1 MATSTSGINRKKL
14 LLPTTMSK
22 AGWALVEARDDVEGV
37 SFVPTVPKAEL
48 HKLLE
53 DVAGVAL
60 GVQPF
65 SDPEL
70 DAAPELEVVS
80 RIGVGYDAV
89 DVPALTRRKVPL
101 MIGGTANSVSVA
113 EAGVFLIMSLA
124 RRGAAMDRLVKEGR
138 WQDRYKEMP
147 VDLYGK
153 TVLIIGFGKIGTR
166 SAKRFA
172 AMETNVLVY
181 DPYMYSETIR
191 GMGYEP
197 VQDLDAAVAR
207 ADFITIHC
215 PKTPETVGL
224 FNAARLAHMKPTAFI
239 VNTARG
245 GIIDEKALYD
255 VLKANRIA
263 GAALDVFDQEPTPQ
277 DNPLLTLPNF
287 IAAPHVAGVT
297 REAVDRMGV
306 AAVQNISRCS
316 TASRSAT
323 TSSTRKC
330 STSAG
335 SIRVP
340 LKKRSQIAR
349 RLRRAATEAEKK
361 MWLAPREHRLSAAAS
376 DRILCRRFRLSRL
389 QARD

>member
-1 MATSTSGINRKKL
+1 MGLGMQTNRKKIMA
-14 LLPTTMSK
+14 PATMSK
-22 AGWALVEARDDVEGV
+22 AGWALIEARDDVECV
-37 SFVPTVPKAEL
+37 EFAPTIPKAEF
-48 HKLLE
+48 HRLLSE
-53 DVAGVAL
+53 ASGICL
-60 GVQPF
+60 GVTPF

-70 DAAPELEVVS
+70 DASPLLEVVS

-113 EAGVFLIMSLA
+113 EAGVFLTMSLA
-124 RRGAAMDRLVKEGR
+124 RKGANMDKMVKEGR
-138 WQDRYKEMP
+138 WHDRYKDMP

-166 SAKRFA
+166 SARRFA

-191 GMGYEP
+191 GNGYEP
-197 VQDLDAAVAR
+197 VEDLDAAVAR

-215 PKTPETVGL
+215 PKTPETIGM
-224 FNAARLAHMKPTAFI
+224 FDAPRIAKMKRTAFL

-245 GIIDEKALYD
+245 GIVDEKALYD
-255 VLKANRIA
+255 ALKNNRIA
-263 GAALDVFDQEPTPQ
+263 GAALDVFVEEPTPN

-306 AAVQNISRCS
+306 VAVQNI
-316 TASRSAT
+316 
-323 TSSTRKC
+323 
-330 STSAG
+330 
-335 SIRVP
+335 
-340 LKKRSQIAR
+340 
-349 RLRRAATEAEKK
+349 
-361 MWLAPREHRLSAAAS
+361 LSVF
-376 DRILCRRFRLSRL
+376 DGKPIKDNVINKEVLG
-389 QARD
+389 

>member
-1 MATSTSGINRKKL
+1 
-14 LLPTTMSK
+14 
-22 AGWALVEARDDVEGV
+22 
-37 SFVPTVPKAEL
+37 
-48 HKLLE
+48 
-53 DVAGVAL
+53 
-60 GVQPF
+60 
-65 SDPEL
+65 
-70 DAAPELEVVS
+70 
-80 RIGVGYDAV
+80 
-89 DVPALTRRKVPL
+89 VPL
-101 MIGGTANSVSVA
+101 MVAGTANSPSVA
-113 EAGVFLIMSLA
+113 EQALFMMLTLA
-124 RRGAAMDRLVKEGR
+124 KRANELHACVKDGQWANRLGLL
-138 WQDRYKEMP
+138 P
-147 VDLYGK
+147 FDLYGK

-172 AMETNVLVY
+172 AMETHVLVY

-215 PKTPETVGL
+215 PKTPETTGL
-224 FNAARLAHMKPTAFI
+224 FDAARLAHMKRTAFI

-306 AAVQNISRCS
+306 AAVENILSVLDG
-316 TASRSAT
+316 
-323 TSSTRKC
+323 KP
-330 STSAG
+330 
-335 SIRVP
+335 IRDNVVNKEV
-340 LKKRSQIAR
+340 L
-349 RLRRAATEAEKK
+349 
-361 MWLAPREHRLSAAAS
+361 
-376 DRILCRRFRLSRL
+376 D
-389 QARD
+389 

>member
-1 MATSTSGINRKKL
+1 
-14 LLPTTMSK
+14 
-22 AGWALVEARDDVEGV
+22 
-37 SFVPTVPKAEL
+37 FVPTVPKAEL
-48 HKLLE
+48 HRLLE

-89 DVPALTRRKVPL
+89 DVPALTRRKIPL

-147 VDLYGK
+147 VDLYRK

-191 GMGYEP
+191 GNGYEP
-197 VQDLDAAVAR
+197 VQDLDEAVAR

-215 PKTPETVGL
+215 PKTPETTGM
-224 FNAARLAHMKPTAFI
+224 FNAARIGKMKRTAFL

-245 GIIDEKALYD
+245 GIVDEAALYD
-255 VLKANRIA
+255 ALKNRRIA
-263 GAALDVFDQEPTPQ
+263 GAALDVFVEEPTPQ
-277 DNPLLTLPNF
+277 HNPLLTLDNF

-297 REAVDRMGV
+297 REAVDRMAIV
-306 AAVQNISRCS
+306 AVQNILSVLDGKPNRENVIN
-316 TASRSAT
+316 
-323 TSSTRKC
+323 KE
-330 STSAG
+330 
-335 SIRVP
+335 V
-340 LKKRSQIAR
+340 
-349 RLRRAATEAEKK
+349 
-361 MWLAPREHRLSAAAS
+361 LA
-376 DRILCRRFRLSRL
+376 
-389 QARD
+389 

>member
-1 MATSTSGINRKKL
+1 MAMATSTGTNRKKL
-14 LLPTTMSK
+14 LLPTTMAK

-48 HKLLE
+48 RRLLE
-53 DVAGVAL
+53 DIAGVAL

-89 DVPALTRRKVPL
+89 DVPALTRRKIPL

-113 EAGVFLIMSLA
+113 EAGVFLTMS
-124 RRGAAMDRLVKEGR
+124 LVKEGR

-166 SAKRFA
+166 AAKRYA
-172 AMETNVLVY
+172 AMEMNVLVY
-181 DPYMYSETIR
+181 DPYTYSATIH

-197 VQDLDAAVAR
+197 VQDLDAAVAQ

-215 PKTPETVGL
+215 PKTPETVGM
-224 FNAARLAHMKPTAFI
+224 FNAPRLARMKRTAFI

-255 VLKANRIA
+255 ALKANRIA
-263 GAALDVFDQEPTPQ
+263 GAALDVFDQEPTPP

-306 AAVQNISRCS
+306 AAVQNILSVLDG
-316 TASRSAT
+316 
-323 TSSTRKC
+323 KP
-330 STSAG
+330 
-335 SIRVP
+335 IRDNVVNKEV
-340 LKKRSQIAR
+340 L
-349 RLRRAATEAEKK
+349 
-361 MWLAPREHRLSAAAS
+361 
-376 DRILCRRFRLSRL
+376 D
-389 QARD
+389 

>member
-1 MATSTSGINRKKL
+1 MATSTTGTNRKKL

-37 SFVPTVPKAEL
+37 SFAPTVPKAEL
-48 HKLLE
+48 HRLLE

-89 DVPALTRRKVPL
+89 DVPALTRRKIPL

-138 WQDRYKEMP
+138 WHDRYKEMP

-172 AMETNVLVY
+172 AMETHVLIY

-207 ADFITIHC
+207 ADFITVHC

-224 FNAARLAHMKPTAFI
+224 FDAARLAHMKRTAFI

-277 DNPLLTLPNF
+277 DNPLLTLPEL
-287 IAAPHVAGVT
+287 H
-297 REAVDRMGV
+297 
-306 AAVQNISRCS
+306 
-316 TASRSAT
+316 
-323 TSSTRKC
+323 
-330 STSAG
+330 
-335 SIRVP
+335 
-340 LKKRSQIAR
+340 
-349 RLRRAATEAEKK
+349 RRAACRRRHARGGRPHGRLCRAEHPQRPRRQADPRQRHQQGSPGLSAPSDYGADSTEDIDVFAIQHRLVRPIEAECQIETARAVVGSQ
-361 MWLAPREHRLSAAAS
+361 LIAS
-376 DRILCRRFRLSRL
+376 VPGLGGGRSV
-389 QARD
+389 

>member
-1 MATSTSGINRKKL
+1 MQTTNRKKL

-22 AGWALVEARDDVEGV
+22 SGWALVEARDDVEGV
-37 SFVPTVPKAEL
+37 EFVPTVPKAEL
-48 HKLLE
+48 RRLL
-53 DVAGVAL
+53 DGITGIAL

-70 DAAPELEVVS
+70 DAGSQLEVVA

-101 MIGGTANSVSVA
+101 MIAGTANSVSVA
-113 EAGVFLIMSLA
+113 EAGVFLTMSLA
-124 RRGAAMDRLVKEGR
+124 RKGATMDTLVKEGR
-138 WQDRYKEMP
+138 WADRYKEMP

-166 SAKRFA
+166 SARRFA

-191 GMGYEP
+191 GNGYEP
-197 VQDLDAAVAR
+197 VQDLDEAVAR

-224 FNAARLAHMKPTAFI
+224 FDAARLGKMKRTAFI

-245 GIIDEKALYD
+245 GIIDEPALYEA
-255 VLKANRIA
+255 LKSNSIA
-263 GAALDVFDQEPTPQ
+263 GAALDVFVEEPTPK
-277 DNPLLTLPNF
+277 DNPLLTLDNF

-297 REAVDRMGV
+297 REAVDRMAIV
-306 AAVQNISRCS
+306 AVQNILSVIDG
-316 TASRSAT
+316 
-323 TSSTRKC
+323 KP
-330 STSAG
+330 
-335 SIRVP
+335 IKDNV
-340 LKKRSQIAR
+340 IN
-349 RLRRAATEAEKK
+349 
-361 MWLAPREHRLSAAAS
+361 REVLG
-376 DRILCRRFRLSRL
+376 
-389 QARD
+389 

>member
-1 MATSTSGINRKKL
+1 MAISTTGTNRKKL

-22 AGWALVEARDDVEGV
+22 AGCALVEARDDVEGV

-48 HKLLE
+48 HRLLE

-70 DAAPELEVVS
+70 DAAPQLEVVS

-101 MIGGTANSVSVA
+101 MIGGTATSVSVA
-113 EAGVFLIMSLA
+113 EAGVFLTMSLA
-124 RRGAAMDRLVKEGR
+124 RKGAMMDTMVKEGR
-138 WQDRYKEMP
+138 WHDRYKDMP
-147 VDLYGK
+147 VDLYAK
-153 TVLIIGFGKIGTR
+153 TVLIVGFGKIGTR
-166 SAKRFA
+166 SARRFA

-191 GMGYEP
+191 GNGYEP
-197 VQDLDAAVAR
+197 VHDLDEAVAR

-215 PKTPETVGL
+215 PKTPETTGM
-224 FNAARLAHMKPTAFI
+224 FNAARIGKMKRTAFL

-245 GIIDEKALYD
+245 GIVDEKALYD
-255 VLKANRIA
+255 ALKANRIA
-263 GAALDVFDQEPTPQ
+263 GAALDVFIEEPTPQ

-297 REAVDRMGV
+297 KEAVDRMAVV
-306 AAVQNISRCS
+306 AVENILSVIDG
-316 TASRSAT
+316 
-323 TSSTRKC
+323 K
-330 STSAG
+330 
-335 SIRVP
+335 P
-340 LKKRSQIAR
+340 N
-349 RLRRAATEAEKK
+349 
-361 MWLAPREHRLSAAAS
+361 RENVVNKEVLG
-376 DRILCRRFRLSRL
+376 
-389 QARD
+389 

>member
-1 MATSTSGINRKKL
+1 MATTNRKKL

-22 AGWALVEARDDVEGV
+22 AGWALVEAREDLEGIA
-37 SFVPTVPKAEL
+37 FVPTVPRAEL
-48 HKLLE
+48 QLLLA
-53 DVAGVAL
+53 DVSGVAL

-70 DAAPELEVVS
+70 DAAPRLEVVS

-89 DVPALTRRKVPL
+89 DVPALTRRNIPL
-101 MIGGTANSVSVA
+101 MIGGTSNSVSVA
-113 EAGVFLIMSLA
+113 EAGVFLTMSLA
-124 RRGAAMDRLVKEGR
+124 RKGAGMDRLVREGR
-138 WQDRYKEMP
+138 WHDRYKEMP

-153 TVLIIGFGKIGTR
+153 TVLIVGFGKIGTR

-197 VQDLDAAVAR
+197 VLDLDAGVAR

-224 FNAARLAHMKPTAFI
+224 FDAARLAKMKRTAFL

-245 GIIDEKALYD
+245 GIVDEPALYD
-255 VLKANRIA
+255 ALKNNRIA
-263 GAALDVFDQEPTPQ
+263 GAALDVFVEEPTPQ

-297 REAVDRMGV
+297 REAVDRMGIV
-306 AAVQNISRCS
+306 AVQNILSVID
-316 TASRSAT
+316 
-323 TSSTRKC
+323 
-330 STSAG
+330 G
-335 SIRVP
+335 
-340 LKKRSQIAR
+340 
-349 RLRRAATEAEKK
+349 
-361 MWLAPREHRLSAAAS
+361 APNRENVINKEVLN
-376 DRILCRRFRLSRL
+376 
-389 QARD
+389 

>member
-1 MATSTSGINRKKL
+1 MNTTDGRQTAQTNRKKIMV
-14 LLPTTMSK
+14 PTTMSK
-22 AGWALVEARDDVEGV
+22 SGWAVIQARDDVEGV
-37 SFVPTVPKAEL
+37 EFVPNLPKAEF
-48 HKLLE
+48 HKVLE
-53 DVAGVAL
+53 EASGICL

-70 DAAPELEVVS
+70 DAAPALEVVS

-89 DVPALTRRKVPL
+89 DVPALTARKIPL

-124 RRGAAMDRLVKEGR
+124 RRGAAMDALVKEGR

-172 AMETNVLVY
+172 AMETSVLVY

-224 FNAARLAHMKPTAFI
+224 FDASRLAHMKRTAFI

-263 GAALDVFDQEPTPQ
+263 GAALDVFVEEPTPQ

-306 AAVQNISRCS
+306 AAVENILSVLDG
-316 TASRSAT
+316 
-323 TSSTRKC
+323 KP
-330 STSAG
+330 
-335 SIRVP
+335 IRDNVVN
-340 LKKRSQIAR
+340 
-349 RLRRAATEAEKK
+349 
-361 MWLAPREHRLSAAAS
+361 REVL
-376 DRILCRRFRLSRL
+376 D
-389 QARD
+389 